1 MPMPYSNDPEAKVE
15 GKTQTATDP
24 KQPTVFDWRLD
35 QLQRAGY
42 SRDYAAPLAIDDRID
57 LHEACDLLRLGCP
70 QRTAFRIL
78 T

>member
-1 MPMPYSNDPEAKVE
+1 VE
-15 GKTQTATDP
+15 GKTQTATDL

-42 SRDYAAPLAIDDRID
+42 SRDYAGPLAIDDRID

-70 QRTAFRIL
+70 QGTAFRIL